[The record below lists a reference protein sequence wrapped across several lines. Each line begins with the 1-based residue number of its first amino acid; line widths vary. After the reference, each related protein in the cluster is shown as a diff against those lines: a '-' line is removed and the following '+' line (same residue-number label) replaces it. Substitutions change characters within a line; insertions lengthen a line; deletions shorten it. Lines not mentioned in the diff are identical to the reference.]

1 MTTKAETPN
10 AADTP
15 EGAEKPNAAT
25 ARAERAYI
33 ARSRR
38 RFQLI
43 CLGFVIGFLL
53 VGGRLVSM
61 GMNFQVAPDPAFYD
75 TTTTVHRPD
84 LLDRKGQLL
93 ATDIKGAT
101 LFADPLRVI
110 DSDELVEKVSTVLPD
125 IKAADIRKRI
135 NKGGR
140 FVSIRRELTPS
151 QQAEIHALG
160 VPGLGFIEEYRR
172 VYPVGATASHVVG
185 FVDIDN
191 NGLAGMERFVDQ
203 NPQLSFLN
211 PETAAGEETI
221 SLSLDLGVQH
231 VLHEELQ
238 NAIDTYK
245 AKAAAGVVMDVYS
258 GEVVG
263 LASLP
268 DYDPNHR
275 EQALDKDRHD
285 RVTAGVYELGSI
297 FKLITVAAGLDT
309 GVCSVNSVYDATHAI
324 KIGRFSI
331 GDFHGL
337 HRPITVEEVFTHS
350 SNIGAA
356 KIAVD
361 VGVDRHKAFLRKLG
375 LLDSTATE
383 LGETAAPLVPKHWKK
398 LNTMTIAFGHGLSV
412 TPLQFAAA
420 AVPIVNGGIKVQPT
434 FLPRSRAEGM
444 ASGTRV
450 LQQSTSDQMVRLM
463 RLNAMEGT
471 GKQSNAEGY
480 RVGGKTGTA
489 EKVVN
494 GRYARSALL
503 NSFVATFPADA
514 PEYVVLV
521 MLDEPQKVEA
531 SKFLHTAGANAA
543 PTVGRVIAR
552 IAPILGVEP
561 NLDLEKAAASL
572 PRRRFDDP
580 VVASY

>member
-1 MTTKAETPN
+1 MSKSE
-10 AADTP
+10 
-15 EGAEKPNAAT
+15 EAEKPNAAT

-43 CLGFVIGFLL
+43 CLGFVVAFLM
-53 VGGRLVSM
+53 VGGRLVSL
-61 GMNFQVAPDPAFYD
+61 GMNFEVAPDPAFYD

-84 LLDRKGQLL
+84 LLDRKGRLL

-110 DSDELVEKVSTVLPD
+110 DSDELVEQVSTVLPNID
-125 IKAADIRKRI
+125 AADIRKRI

-140 FVSIRRELTPS
+140 FVGIQRELTPS

-185 FVDIDN
+185 FVNIDN

-203 NPQLSFLN
+203 NPQLAFMSA
-211 PETAAGEETI
+211 ETPTGDDTI
-221 SLSLDLGVQH
+221 SISLDLGVQH
-231 VLHEELQ
+231 VLHEELE
-238 NAIDTYK
+238 NAISTDK
-245 AKAAAGVVMDVYS
+245 AKAAAGVVIDIYS
-258 GEVVG
+258 GEVMG

-309 GVCSVNSVYDATHAI
+309 GICSVSSIYDATHPI

-356 KIAVD
+356 KIAMD
-361 VGVDRHKAFLRKLG
+361 VGVDRHKDFLRRLG
-375 LLDSTATE
+375 LLDSTVTE
-383 LGETAAPLVPKHWKK
+383 IGETAAPLVPKYWKK

-420 AVPIVNGGIKVQPT
+420 AIPIVNGGIKVQPT
-434 FLPRSRAEGM
+434 FLPRSREEGM

-450 LQQSTSDQMVRLM
+450 LQQSTSDQMGRLM

-471 GKQSNAEGY
+471 GKQANAEGY

-514 PEYVVLV
+514 PEYVVLI
-521 MLDEPQKVEA
+521 MLDEPQKVEET
-531 SKFLHTAGANAA
+531 KFLSTAGANAA

-561 NLDLEKAAASL
+561 SLELEKTQASL
-572 PRRRFDDP
+572 PRRPFDDP